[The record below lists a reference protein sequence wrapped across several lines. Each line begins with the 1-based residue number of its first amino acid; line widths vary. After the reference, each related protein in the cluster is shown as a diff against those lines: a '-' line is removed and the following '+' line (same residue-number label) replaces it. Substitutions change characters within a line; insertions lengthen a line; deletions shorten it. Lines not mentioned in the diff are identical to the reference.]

1 MSAVKYKYLPRV
13 LILNL
18 SVLFQDN
25 FSRRD
30 EKVKPA
36 PQIRQTSVVVAA
48 SSACLPAPL
57 SISACTASHDLPL
70 ATSQTSLQTTQ
81 GNSIWQGLVG
91 SSRWKINSQITLARD
106 DGLFDAG
113 YTPLHSPH
121 PLATMLKGGSK
132 KKMQRT
138 QQRKRKSENAKFP
151 LALSLTLCQIVKCV
165 A

>member
-1 MSAVKYKYLPRV
+1 MSAVKYKPHLPRV

-48 SSACLPAPL
+48 SSACPAVCL
-57 SISACTASHDLPL
+57 CVCAASHDLPL

-113 YTPLHSPH
+113 YPPLHSPH

-132 KKMQRT
+132 KTMQRT

>member
-1 MSAVKYKYLPRV
+1 MSAVKYKPHLPRV

-48 SSACLPAPL
+48 SSACLPVLL
-57 SISACTASHDLPL
+57 SVSVCAASHDLPL

-106 DGLFDAG
+106 DGLFDEG

-132 KKMQRT
+132 KNAEDATKKKKI
-138 QQRKRKSENAKFP
+138 RKCEISAGF
-151 LALSLTLCQIVKCV
+151 V
-165 A
+165 ADAVPNC